1 MPATTTHGA
10 RTHNKIAERRPDL
23 LRTALAGVAALSLAL
38 LPKACTKQPPPP
50 PPEVDVAPLPPLP
63 SGATTPPIWAPPQGP
78 VTAAPLT
85 SGTATAP
92 VPTASPD
99 LVKARAA
106 AEAKDFKKV
115 KALLEKKVK
124 SGKGTPEE
132 NLLVFRACMQTK
144 DKACADAVRAKHPD
158 DIGDGSGGP

>member
-1 MPATTTHGA
+1 M
-10 RTHNKIAERRPDL
+10 
-23 LRTALAGVAALSLAL
+23 LSLAL
-38 LPKACTKQPPPP
+38 APKACTKKEPPPP
-50 PPEVDVAPLPPLP
+50 TEVDVPPLPPLP
-63 SGATTPPIWAPPQGP
+63 SGATTPPIWAPPQGA
-78 VTAAPLT
+78 VTAAPSA
-85 SGTATAP
+85 SGSSTPA

-115 KALLEKKVK
+115 KTLLEKKVK

-132 NLLVFRACMQTK
+132 NLLVFRACTQTK
-144 DKACADAVRAKHPD
+144 DKACAADVKARHPD

>member
-1 MPATTTHGA
+1 M
-10 RTHNKIAERRPDL
+10 
-23 LRTALAGVAALSLAL
+23 LSLAL
-38 LPKACTKQPPPP
+38 APKACTKKEPPPP

-85 SGTATAP
+85 SGSATPP

-99 LVKARAA
+99 LVKARTA

-132 NLLVFRACMQTK
+132 NQLLFRACMQTK
-144 DKACADAVRAKHPD
+144 DKTCADAVKAKHPD